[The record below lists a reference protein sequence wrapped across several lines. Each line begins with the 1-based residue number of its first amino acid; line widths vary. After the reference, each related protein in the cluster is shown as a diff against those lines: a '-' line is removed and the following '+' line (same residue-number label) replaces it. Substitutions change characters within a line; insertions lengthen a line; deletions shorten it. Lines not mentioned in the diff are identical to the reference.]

1 MRSPGKGSMSA
12 TTQVKVLSPVIFIV
26 ALGQGFHFLEAN
38 IDTCAIGE
46 CVSDV
51 PGSESVAGMRT
62 VHSGTWE
69 NRNVPEEASKEAEE
83 ATREYVIAVVGPTRS
98 RGVNRVMPVGSRR
111 NGSLEGV
118 GGLVER
124 EWSRHAIH

>member
-12 TTQVKVLSPVIFIV
+12 TTQVKVLSPVILHV

-38 IDTCAIGE
+38 IGTRARGE

-62 VHSGTWE
+62 VCSGTWE
-69 NRNVPEEASKEAEE
+69 NRSVPEEASEEAEE
-83 ATREYVIAVVGPTRS
+83 GTREYVTAVVGPTRS
-98 RGVNRVMPVGSRR
+98 RGVGRVMSAASPWRGA
-111 NGSLEGV
+111 LEGV
-118 GGLVER
+118 GGLVQR
-124 EWSRHAIH
+124 DWSRHAIH